1 MQKFLNHQT
10 HTNSSFPSLNNFAKQ
25 RSPASPSNDGS
36 SVLIGGVSVRFIL
49 CPFCLHSSLSCLR
62 TFFLLFFPPSAGGVT
77 PLLLQHFDVCYRCT
91 LFCNFILPTQTI
103 RTLTNAYPSSPPLPF
118 PLPRHNVSLST
129 ALSAPASLSIEQVAR
144 DLDIGSL
151 QRNLTN
157 IAFCDIEA
165 EDLRNV
171 DQHVVKLFKLAQLMY
186 VHESTILFL

>member
-1 MQKFLNHQT
+1 MLSLYTILQFYSSDPND
-10 HTNSSFPSLNNFAKQ
+10 TNPHK
-25 RSPASPSNDGS
+25 R
-36 SVLIGGVSVRFIL
+36 I
-49 CPFCLHSSLSCLR
+49 
-62 TFFLLFFPPSAGGVT
+62 PP
-77 PLLLQHFDVCYRCT
+77 
-91 LFCNFILPTQTI
+91 LP
-103 RTLTNAYPSSPPLPF
+103 SPPLPF
-118 PLPRHNVSLST
+118 PLARHNLSLST
-129 ALSAPASLSIEQVAR
+129 VLSAPASLSIEQVAR